1 MPYVGTN
8 EPAWISEHD
17 LNRFKRA
24 QHGVIDR
31 ACDELRS
38 GCKMSHWMWF
48 VFPQLRGLGMSE
60 TAWYYGIDGI
70 GEAVAYLKDK
80 ELCSNLL
87 KACMA
92 LVSNIHDDDTQ
103 VDPLPIFG
111 YIDTMKLKS
120 SMTLF
125 EAALTKMRKHG
136 DDISN
141 VDTKYQNHDGDI
153 FGYILDMFFD
163 GKRDELT
170 LSMLGEYVSD
180 ETKTQ
185 TIAEHR

>member
-1 MPYVGTN
+1 MQYVDTN
-8 EPAWISEHD
+8 EPAVISEND

-31 ACDELRS
+31 ACDELRN

-60 TAWYYGIDGI
+60 MAWYYGINGI
-70 GEAVAYLKDK
+70 DDAVAYLNDK

-125 EAALTKMRKHG
+125 KAALTKMRKHG

-141 VDTKYQNHDGDI
+141 VDTKYQKHDGGI
-153 FGYILDMFFD
+153 FGYVLDMFF
-163 GKRDELT
+163 GGERDELT
-170 LSMLGEYVSD
+170 LDMLNSQAPD
-180 ETKTQ
+180 EQ
-185 TIAEHR
+185 PS

>member
-1 MPYVGTN
+1 MSYVDTN
-8 EPAWISEHD
+8 EPAVISEND

-24 QHGVIDR
+24 QHGVTDR

-38 GCKMSHWMWF
+38 GCKMSHWIWF

-70 GEAVAYLKDK
+70 DEAVAYLKDK
-80 ELCSNLL
+80 ELRSNLL
-87 KACMA
+87 NACMA

-125 EAALTKMRKHG
+125 EVALAKTRVDG
-136 DDISN
+136 NDIDGI
-141 VDTKYQNHDGDI
+141 DTRYRQHEGGI
-153 FGYILDMFFD
+153 FGYILDRFFD
-163 GKRDELT
+163 GERDELT
-170 LSMLGEYVSD
+170 LGMLGDQTSD
-180 ETKTQ
+180 KTMSQ
-185 TIAEHR
+185 R

>member
-1 MPYVGTN
+1 MHMSHERTQKQTP
-8 EPAWISEHD
+8 ISEYD

-24 QHGVIDR
+24 QDGVIEH
-31 ACDELRS
+31 ACNELLH

-48 VFPQLRGLGMSE
+48 VFPQLCGLGMSE
-60 TAWYYGIDGI
+60 MARYYGINGI
-70 GEAVAYLKDK
+70 DEAVAYLKDK

-92 LVSNIHDDDTQ
+92 LVSNINDDDTQ

-141 VDTKYQNHDGDI
+141 VDTKYQNHDGGI
-153 FGYILDMFFD
+153 FGYVLDMFF
-163 GKRDELT
+163 GGERDELT
-170 LSMLGEYVSD
+170 LDMLNSQAPD
-180 ETKTQ
+180 EP
-185 TIAEHR
+185 AS

>member
-1 MPYVGTN
+1 MSYVDMN
-8 EPAWISEHD
+8 EPAVSSEND

-24 QHGVIDR
+24 QHDVIDR

-70 GEAVAYLKDK
+70 GEAVAYLKDE
-80 ELCSNLL
+80 ELRNNLL
-87 KACMA
+87 NACDA
-92 LVSNIHDDDTQ
+92 LLSNVRKGDTP

-125 EAALTKMRKHG
+125 EAALAKMR
-136 DDISN
+136 DDGNDIDGI
-141 VDTKYQNHDGDI
+141 DTQYRKNERSV
-153 FGYILDMFFD
+153 FGYILDRFFD
-163 GKRDELT
+163 GERDELT
-170 LSMLGEYVSD
+170 LSMLGEYVTD
-180 ETKTQ
+180 ETKTP